1 MIYTLTLNPALDYV
15 MQVKNLR
22 FDDINRSYFEDIH
35 FGGKGINVSVILK
48 RLGVS
53 NKAMGFIAGFTGE
66 QLEKLLNDEGVVCEF
81 SKLSRGNTRINVKIK
96 SDTELDINARGPEID
111 ETEID
116 GLVDKMQKIK
126 SGDYL
131 VLAGSIPE
139 NLPSDI
145 YERIL
150 SRLDNKGINFVADTT
165 GDMLFNVLKHKP
177 FLIKPNHHELG
188 DLFGVKIQSDE
199 DVVKYAKKLQES
211 GAKNV
216 LVSKGSKG
224 ATLLD
229 ENGVVTNV
237 GIVEGKVVNTVG
249 SGDSMVA
256 GFLAGF
262 IDTGDYKH
270 ALRLGAACGNATAFC
285 ESLAQPCDIQSAYQK
300 LKTEQQE

>member
-1 MIYTLTLNPALDYV
+1 MIYTLTLNPAIDYV
-15 MQVKNLR
+15 MQVKKLG
-22 FDDINRSYFEDIH
+22 FDDINRSYFEDLH

-48 RLGVS
+48 RLGIN

-66 QLEKLLNDEGVVCEF
+66 QLEKMLTVEGVACEF
-81 SKLSRGNTRINVKIK
+81 LKLSRGNTRINVKIK

-111 ETEID
+111 ESEIEC
-116 GLVDKMQKIK
+116 LIDKMQDINKD
-126 SGDYL
+126 DYL

-150 SRLDNKGINFVADTT
+150 SRLDNKGINFVVDTT

-188 DLFGVKIQSDE
+188 DLFGVKVQSDE
-199 DVVKYAKKLQES
+199 DIVKYAKKLQKL

-216 LVSKGSKG
+216 LVSRGSKG

-229 ENGVVTNV
+229 ENGVISNI
-237 GIVEGKVVNTVG
+237 GILEGKVVNTVG

-300 LKTEQQE
+300 LKTN